1 MQITIEVKESVLDK
15 VLWMLKHFES
25 DVKIV
30 DDDSIDVEHCLETL
44 AKVRDGKLSDF
55 REIDD
60 VDLYIKELIN
70 ATH

>member
-1 MQITIEVKESVLDK
+1 
-15 VLWMLKHFES
+15 MLKHFES

-60 VDLYIKELIN
+60 VDLYIKELTN